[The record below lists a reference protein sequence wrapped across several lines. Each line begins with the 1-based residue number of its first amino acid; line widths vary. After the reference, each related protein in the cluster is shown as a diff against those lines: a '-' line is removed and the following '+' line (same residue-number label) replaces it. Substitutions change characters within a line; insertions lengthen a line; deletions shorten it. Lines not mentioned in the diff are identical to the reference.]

1 MFNILKLM
9 LILLDFGNIFSLYS
23 ADSWYFTYTKKK
35 KKLKMEFGIK
45 R

>member
-1 MFNILKLM
+1 MFNILKLI

-35 KKLKMEFGIK
+35 KKKSWKWNLG
-45 R
+45 